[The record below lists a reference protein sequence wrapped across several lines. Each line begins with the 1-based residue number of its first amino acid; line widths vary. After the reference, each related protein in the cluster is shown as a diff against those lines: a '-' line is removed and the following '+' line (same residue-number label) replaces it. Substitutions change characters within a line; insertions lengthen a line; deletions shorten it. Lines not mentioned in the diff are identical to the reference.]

1 VPVNCPA
8 PPQGGGKPHWYEWK
22 RFTSECPAA
31 PQGGGKPRPY
41 YTRAWQADLAGYV
54 SLLLISAEVSKV
66 C

>member
-1 VPVNCPA
+1 MLHIIAQMAGVGMFEEDWAVPVN
-8 PPQGGGKPHWYEWK
+8 
-22 RFTSECPAA
+22 CPAA
-31 PQGGGKPRPY
+31 PQGGGKPRSY